1 MKVPAKL
8 CFKLWN
14 NVFTCQPF
22 AHNVTFGGCSVKSAW
37 QTRFQMLQK
46 CLLANVDDNLPW
58 VPGTSKTCSKWKTRR
73 LSSII
78 LAMPLKN
85 LVKLK
90 RVIFVKPRVCIG
102 CSVAQDRVGVGSMG
116 PSVQLHHAAALFT
129 PAPAQHSI
137 GVTCVDISNW
147 GEFEIWRENLYF
159 PGTQCKENHKTITG
173 TPYTAGLSQF
183 ILFCCNVCC
192 FDALYA
198 VLMHSMLFWCT
209 LCSFIEICV
218 AL

>member
-1 MKVPAKL
+1 MKKCLHLPTV
-8 CFKLWN
+8 N
-14 NVFTCQPF
+14 
-22 AHNVTFGGCSVKSAW
+22 TFSGCSVKSAW

-58 VPGTSKTCSKWKTRR
+58 VPGTSKTCSKWKMRR
-73 LSSII
+73 LSSIL

-116 PSVQLHHAAALFT
+116 PSVQLHHAVRSCSSPTLDRGNSCWHFKLRWVRYLEGIYLFSWNAVQVKSQKSHWYT
-129 PAPAQHSI
+129 VHCWFI
-137 GVTCVDISNW
+137 
-147 GEFEIWRENLYF
+147 
-159 PGTQCKENHKTITG
+159 TI
-173 TPYTAGLSQF
+173 YT
-183 ILFCCNVCC
+183 
-192 FDALYA
+192 
-198 VLMHSMLFWCT
+198 VLLQSMLFWCT
-209 LCSFIEICV
+209 LYCFIAICV